1 MTGVIRMERISV
13 AVGKRQGIPWQREV
27 LFLFVGFVCDPVAEA
42 RAAPWCLVP

>member
-13 AVGKRQGIPWQREV
+13 AVGKRQGIPGQREV
-27 LFLFVGFVCDPVAEA
+27 LFLFVGFVCDLVAEA